1 MTDVVPRLEL
11 VEPWTEDELVTVL
24 HESAHDLGI
33 AQKTFMTVL
42 RHALSGMKVCETVNT
57 HGPDRLDLGWR
68 RSWRLLEE
76 SGAWLV
82 CRVERSYLDL
92 AVSDGFGYNADQSQ
106 ELIDTSCRHQYRIQV
121 SQSTYTA

>member
-24 HESAHDLGI
+24 HESAHDLGV

-42 RHALSGMKVCETVNT
+42 RHALSGMKVPQSPEGRRNT

-82 CRVERSYLDL
+82 CGVERSYLEYDMTGL
-92 AVSDGFGYNADQSQ
+92 AVLDAFGYNADQLQ
-106 ELIDTSCRHQYRIQV
+106 ELG
-121 SQSTYTA
+121 